1 MGLDRI
7 VSSSPPPPSSA
18 AAAAAAADR
27 TSKEGILTSYQ
38 PPSWSAPWVDSS
50 VDPQIPNPN
59 PIREWRRRIGRR
71 RGGGGRSQA

>member
-59 PIREWRRRIGRR
+59 PNPIRGWRRRIGRR
-71 RGGGGRSQA
+71 GGRSQA